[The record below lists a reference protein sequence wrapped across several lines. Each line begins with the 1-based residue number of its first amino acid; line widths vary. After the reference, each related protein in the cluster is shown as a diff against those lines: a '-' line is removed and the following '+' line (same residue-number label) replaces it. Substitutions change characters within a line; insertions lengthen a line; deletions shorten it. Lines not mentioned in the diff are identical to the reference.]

1 MIEFPCHHCGFQFSV
16 PQDQAGGTIQC
27 PTCHRLADIPTL
39 SDLESILPDGTYLLD
54 QPEPPPPDRLA
65 KTFEAFDRSIYDAHG
80 NEKDLRLTMHDIR
93 RVGAPEPPPTPH
105 PLQTSP
111 KYDPETGQLLRP
123 LDVARREQDADNIP
137 LAKPAVGYA
146 TPGLADRISPG
157 KVYLQLFTPGNAIVL
172 SFIFLF
178 HLLAQL
184 MILIV
189 SILFPV
195 AGVAVL
201 TVVIIAHYGCVIED
215 IGREEKDELP
225 RPLRDLHLIEDF
237 WWPFCNVVGSLFIC
251 YGPVMYAR
259 AQLNF
264 EYRSSF
270 FILGSLAMLGSILF
284 PAVLITLITSGSVIN
299 LRPDRVLGV
308 IQAAGRY
315 YVLLALSW
323 IVSLGTY
330 MAGILAFNFVTTV
343 GMLQWSGRVPKRYW
357 ALSIFLLMAGIYLI
371 HAFCWQLGL
380 LYREKHTQ
388 FPWAFQ
394 RHIRQ
399 TKREKLALAQRTR
412 SSSPRRGA
420 GL

>member
-65 KTFEAFDRSIYDAHG
+65 KTFEAFSRSTYDAQG
-80 NEKDLRLTMHDIR
+80 NEKDLRVTMHDIR
-93 RVGAPEPPPTPH
+93 RVGVPEPPPTPH
-105 PLQTSP
+105 PLQTAP
-111 KYDPETGQLLRP
+111 KYDPETGELLRP

-137 LAKPAVGYA
+137 VAKTAVGYA
-146 TPGLADRISPG
+146 TPGVANRISPG
-157 KVYLQLFTPGNAIVL
+157 KVYLELFTPGNAIVL

-178 HLLAQL
+178 HILAQL

-195 AGVAVL
+195 VGVAVL
-201 TVVIIAHYGCVIED
+201 TVAIIAHYGCVIED
-215 IGREEKDELP
+215 IGREEKDDLP
-225 RPLRDLHLIEDF
+225 RPLRDLNLIDDF
-237 WWPFCNVVGSLFIC
+237 WWPFCNVVASLLIC
-251 YGPVMYAR
+251 YGPAIFAR
-259 AQLNF
+259 ASLHF
-264 EYRSSF
+264 EHRYSF
-270 FILGSLAMLGSILF
+270 FILGSLQMLGSILF
-284 PAVLITLITSGSVIN
+284 PAVLITLITSGSVVN

-308 IQAAGRY
+308 IHVAGRY

-323 IVSLGTY
+323 IVSSGTY
-330 MAGILAFNFVTTV
+330 IAGILGFNFVTTV
-343 GMLQWSGRVPKRYW
+343 GMLQMKGSIPKRYW
-357 ALSIFLLMAGIYLI
+357 ALTVFLLMAGIYLT

-380 LYREKHTQ
+380 LYREKQAQ

-399 TKREKLALAQRTR
+399 PKREKLGLPQRKHQSR
-412 SSSPRRGA
+412 K
-420 GL
+420 